1 MLINQQFE
9 LENIYDEIITND
21 FLEVRERDDLEEII
35 INIIDEFMNSYPHSI
50 AQEDFYDQLEN
61 YVEQELSIIIQNF
74 TINEV
79 LGEELEDIVDFCICN
94 YFKVFDVPRS
104 FDSTFVICKPDIK
117 KLKSQIKFL
126 EKCPQPEQRTT
137 EWYLLR
143 SKLITA
149 SNVYK
154 AFESESTKNQLI
166 YEKCKTLVIEEKSTE
181 SKFVNTETTLH
192 WGQKYEPLS
201 VLIYEHKYGT
211 KIQDFGCIVHPKYNF
226 LGASPDGIN
235 VDENNDR
242 YGRMLEI
249 KNIVNRE
256 ITGIPKKEY
265 WVQMQQQMEVCELDE
280 CDFLETKFVEIS
292 KEEYLSCD
300 NEYKGVIMY
309 FSSELGEPK
318 YIYKPL
324 NIKNSKLEQE
334 WIQNNKEKYENE
346 GFTWISNLL
355 WKLEKYSC
363 VLVPRNKRWFNNNIY
378 VLMNIWETIEKER
391 LSGYEHRK
399 PRKKEKTQ
407 PLINQQPG
415 SGCLLKIEDSTKV
428 TLLQ

>member
-1 MLINQQFE
+1 M
-9 LENIYDEIITND
+9 
-21 FLEVRERDDLEEII
+21 
-35 INIIDEFMNSYPHSI
+35 
-50 AQEDFYDQLEN
+50 
-61 YVEQELSIIIQNF
+61 
-74 TINEV
+74 
-79 LGEELEDIVDFCICN
+79 
-94 YFKVFDVPRS
+94 
-104 FDSTFVICKPDIK
+104 K
-117 KLKSQIKFL
+117 KKK
-126 EKCPQPEQRTT
+126 
-137 EWYLLR
+137 
-143 SKLITA
+143 
-149 SNVYK
+149 
-154 AFESESTKNQLI
+154 
-166 YEKCKTLVIEEKSTE
+166 TE

-265 WVQMQQQMEVCELDE
+265 WVQMQQQMEVCE
-280 CDFLETKFVEIS
+280 
-292 KEEYLSCD
+292 
-300 NEYKGVIMY
+300 
-309 FSSELGEPK
+309 
-318 YIYKPL
+318 
-324 NIKNSKLEQE
+324 
-334 WIQNNKEKYENE
+334 KYENE
-346 GFTWISNLL
+346 GFIWISNLL